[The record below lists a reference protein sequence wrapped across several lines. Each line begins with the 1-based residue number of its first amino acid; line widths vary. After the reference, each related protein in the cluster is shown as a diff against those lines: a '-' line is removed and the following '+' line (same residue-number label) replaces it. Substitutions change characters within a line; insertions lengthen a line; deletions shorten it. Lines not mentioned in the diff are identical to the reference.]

1 MAADL
6 ARSRAPAPAAAAPV
20 DRRALLAAAARRLA
34 AAGIDSPD
42 RDAAWLL
49 AAACGLDGPAA
60 MARDAMVDPLAGRR
74 FAAMLDRRVAR
85 EPVSRILGRRGFW
98 TLDLTVTPDVL
109 DPRADSE
116 VLVDLALARLPDRGA
131 ALTVLDL
138 GTGSGCLLLALLAE
152 LPAARGIGIDLSAAA
167 LAVATANAAAAGL
180 AGRAQFLRA
189 DWTGALRSHCADIVL
204 SNPPY
209 IASAALP
216 GLMPEV
222 RDHDPPL
229 ALDGG
234 PQGLDAYARI
244 VPDLPRLLRPGG
256 LAVLEVDGATTAAV
270 AAMLEAAAAAQVVAA
285 DDLAGLPR
293 ALLATW

>member
-1 MAADL
+1 M
-6 ARSRAPAPAAAAPV
+6 SRAAISAGGAERPAG
-20 DRRALLAAAARRLA
+20 DRRGLLAAATQRLA
-34 AAGIDSPD
+34 AAGIDGPE

-49 AAACGLDGPAA
+49 AAACGLDSPAG
-60 MARDAMVDPLAGRR
+60 MARGGPVDSAAGQR
-74 FAAMLDRRVAR
+74 FAAMLERRAAR

-98 TLDLTVTPDVL
+98 TLDLAVTPDVL

-116 VLVDLALARLPDRGA
+116 LLVELLLARLPDRDA
-131 ALTVLDL
+131 APTIVDL

-152 LPAARGIGIDLSAAA
+152 LPAARGLGIDLSAAA
-167 LAVATANAAAAGL
+167 LCVARDNAAAAGL
-180 AGRAQFLRA
+180 GGRARFLRA
-189 DWTGALRSHCADIVL
+189 DWTTALRTGCADIVL

-209 IASAALP
+209 IASDALP

-234 PQGLDAYARI
+234 PLGLDAYARI

-256 LAVLEVDGATTAAV
+256 LAALEVDRATTRAVAGLLDRAGATR
-270 AAMLEAAAAAQVVAA
+270 VVAA
-285 DDLAGLPR
+285 DDLAGVPR
-293 ALLATW
+293 ALLAEW